1 MEGSLGFSCLDDG
14 RALAKIWVMEDYE
27 REVWSFKYNVKFP
40 MEISDNLQDRRHLV
54 VSHNGDVL
62 VYSYS
67 TDYMFHCDNN
77 GKLLEKFQCDP
88 RSLDFI
94 GFKESLVKHDFIVG
108 QESGFALGYA
118 RPPSLFHKL

>member
-14 RALAKIWVMEDYE
+14 RTLAKIWVMEDYE
-27 REVWSFKYNVKFP
+27 REVWSFKYHVKFP
-40 MEISDNLQDRRHLV
+40 MESLDNLQDRRHLV

-67 TDYMFHCDNN
+67 SDYMFHCDNN

-88 RSLDFI
+88 WSLDFI
-94 GFKESLVKHDFIVG
+94 GFKESLVKHGFIVG